1 MRDREH
7 DARVAALWILHG
19 NACVKLLRAHGR
31 AGHAESFAAALH
43 EVAEIVADE
52 VGREILRAA
61 MDWASSQLWGSP
73 ETASVIPPG
82 KGHLH

>member
-31 AGHAESFAAALH
+31 AGHADSFAAALH
-43 EVAEIVADE
+43 EVAEIVAGE
-52 VGREILRAA
+52 VGRDILSAA
-61 MDWASSQLWGSP
+61 MDWASNQLWGSP
-73 ETASVIPPG
+73 ETASAAAPG
-82 KGHLH
+82 RGHLH

>member
-1 MRDREH
+1 MRDRQH
-7 DARVAALWILHG
+7 DARVAALWLLHG

-31 AGHAESFAAALH
+31 GGHADSFAAALH
-43 EVAEIVADE
+43 EVAEIVAAE
-52 VGREILRAA
+52 VGRDLLTAA

-73 ETASVIPPG
+73 ETAAAIPPG